1 MKPSQ
6 KKMTRNKKEKA
17 AKKALAADG
26 QQRDWED
33 GRLGRDMK
41 HAALG
46 GRMRGNTYPT
56 SIRLPVGLI
65 SALRELA
72 ELEGLSYQTYLKM
85 ILTRHVREH
94 QKAG

>member
-1 MKPSQ
+1 MQPSQ
-6 KKMTRNKKEKA
+6 KKMTRNKKEKV
-17 AKKALAADG
+17 AKKVLAADD
-26 QQRDWED
+26 QQKDWEE

-41 HAALG
+41 HAAVV

-65 SALRELA
+65 QALRELA
-72 ELEGLSYQTYLKM
+72 ENEGLSYQTYLKM

-94 QKAG
+94 KKAG